1 MSKTTNYT
9 ADITI
14 HPTARGLAQPLTP
27 ASTVWAAG
35 QTLDLG
41 FAHQM
46 QLQQVIAQAGMGV
59 VWQARWVNTGEAVAL
74 KTIRPDIVN
83 KPPPVGNVSWAS
95 VIEQEFDRLLQLR
108 SPHIVRSFHLGAVPA
123 SNIPVLVLERCEKSL
138 FATAPQLPMSPHAA
152 LEVLR
157 QVASGLAALHRAG
170 LRHLDVKPGNILLTP
185 AGALPARYKLADLG
199 ACQPQAI
206 VQHRF
211 AGSPGWLAPEQ
222 VQAIDNASNSSGNH
236 ATHAPHGANEPLYAT
251 SPATDVYALGLLL
264 YWLVTGQS
272 TDFAQRTQRLLT
284 AGGEAALRP
293 QHPNLG
299 GALVAADLAQ
309 FKKHCTTSLDA
320 LELLQAFCAPSQ
332 SARPANAIVACQQI
346 EAVLIS
352 AHRTNRPHF

>member
-1 MSKTTNYT
+1 MDTTTNCPS
-9 ADITI
+9 DITI
-14 HPTARGLAQPLTP
+14 HPTARGVAPPPTP
-27 ASTVWAAG
+27 ASAVWAAG

-46 QLQQVIAQAGMGV
+46 QLQQLIAQAGMGV

-74 KTIRPDIVN
+74 KTIRPDMVN

-95 VIEQEFDRLLQLR
+95 VIDQEFERLLQLR
-108 SPHIVRSFHLGAVPA
+108 SPHIVRNFHLGAVQT
-123 SNIPVLVLERCEKSL
+123 SNIPVLVLERCEKSM
-138 FATAPQLPMSPHAA
+138 FATITQLPMPPHAA

-222 VQAIDNASNSSGNH
+222 VQAIDQTLNSSDGQ
-236 ATHAPHGANEPLYAT
+236 AAHAPNGANEPLYST

-264 YWLVTGQS
+264 YWLITGQN
-272 TDFAQRTQRLLT
+272 TDFAQRTQHLLT
-284 AGGEAALRP
+284 TGGEAALRP
-293 QHPNLG
+293 QQANLS

-309 FKKHCTTSLDA
+309 FKKHCATSLDVSA
-320 LELLQAFCAPSQ
+320 LLQAFCAPSP
-332 SARPANAIVACQQI
+332 SARPADAIVAGQQI
-346 EAVLIS
+346 EAVLTS
-352 AHRTNRPHF
+352 SHRANRPHF